1 MREIKFRV
9 QLPQI
14 NKMMYNGDIYT
25 DKFKEFETL
34 SNYDYPFEGDEFYPW
49 HSVYNQIGLE
59 MNLEYM
65 IPLQYTGLK
74 DINGK
79 EIYEGDI
86 VNYFKDE
93 LAVIKWYKGGFIIE
107 SESHG
112 ESFHDICAEIEV
124 VGNMYENLELLEK
137 I

>member
-1 MREIKFRV
+1 MREIKFRAWDTERNIMAKV
-9 QLPQI
+9 NHIGI
-14 NKMMYNGDIYT
+14 N
-25 DKFKEFETL
+25 
-34 SNYDYPFEGDEFYPW
+34 DYEVSMEDEDCRCWNAPY
-49 HSVYNQIGLE
+49 SYVCKL
-59 MNLEYM
+59 M
-65 IPLQYTGLK
+65 QYTGLK